1 MLKNVDSVDY
11 DDDIINNS
19 IKNQPQK
26 NNNYLVCTFSNNEFI
41 CSLNLLKLIVDE
53 LILCHFAKLLTINI
67 QMHKSNYQSIDK
79 IIIEFN
85 K

>member
-1 MLKNVDSVDY
+1 MLIQLIMMMILLTIQLKISREK
-11 DDDIINNS
+11 II
-19 IKNQPQK
+19 ITQH
-26 NNNYLVCTFSNNEFI
+26 VRFSNNEFI